1 MARRPLKGLFWQLSC
16 LEVWILMTAMMQQT
30 LVLTLWLCAYCSYES
45 CLWEHELR
53 YYQRCA
59 VLFGVLIQLQRLHT
73 DASPKLP
80 SNVDTNTLDMSVT
93 VPRFTYL
100 PIRYSTLDIY
110 DSSSKT
116 AFSVL
121 HIDELEFLLL
131 KVYFGCAVLQ
141 YSQAVVHPH
150 CHLGEALCKKTGKQQ
165 LGNHSQTM
173 MMLPNLF
180 SLIPSH

>member
-1 MARRPLKGLFWQLSC
+1 
-16 LEVWILMTAMMQQT
+16 V
-30 LVLTLWLCAYCSYES
+30 
-45 CLWEHELR
+45 
-53 YYQRCA
+53 
-59 VLFGVLIQLQRLHT
+59 
-73 DASPKLP
+73 
-80 SNVDTNTLDMSVT
+80 
-93 VPRFTYL
+93 
-100 PIRYSTLDIY
+100 LDIY

-150 CHLGEALCKKTGKQQ
+150 CHLVEALGKKTGKQQ
-165 LGNHSQTM
+165 LGNQSQTM